1 MKRIRNKIIT
11 ISGEPVS
18 GKSTVVELI
27 RDKYEKM
34 GYKVQIISVG
44 NIFRQLIQEE
54 YYRTYPDRKNVSLTD
69 IQTDEEFK
77 EKRNQI
83 DKMVDSEVA
92 RRGQLINE
100 TEQPNN
106 VYIIDSRLAWS
117 NIPDSYAVR
126 LTVNEKIA
134 GQRVFN
140 DQTRGVEDKFYS
152 LDEAIE
158 QTRKRKLSEVQRYKE
173 RYGVDLTNPDNY
185 DLIVDTSFSNPREL
199 AQIIVEG
206 EENYRTDKYY
216 PKTWKNT
223 AMFLPSQRFQ
233 ETIAPSFA
241 GNTLHGLT
249 QKIKKKGYNY
259 DFGEIDVLE
268 FNGNSYI
275 KEGHHRALAALAAG
289 KTLIPYYIE
298 HKEDDYA
305 RTYVDKVLGLS
316 DYCDWEE
323 GIRGSAKLGGVKCLE
338 DFDIT
343 SVFDIEK
350 LLNIRLKNTQADG
363 RE

>member
-1 MKRIRNKIIT
+1 MKKIRNKIIT

-18 GKSTVVELI
+18 GKSTVVKLI

-69 IQTDEEFK
+69 IQTDEDFK
-77 EKRNQI
+77 EKRNRI

-100 TEQPNN
+100 AEHPNN

-117 NIPDSYAVR
+117 NIPESYAIR

-158 QTRKRKLSEVQRYKE
+158 QTRKRKLSEIERYKE

-199 AQIIVEG
+199 AQIIVDG
-206 EENYRTDKYY
+206 EENYRTGKYY
-216 PKTWKNT
+216 PKYWKNT
-223 AMFLPSQRFQ
+223 AMFLPSQTYIN
-233 ETIAPSFA
+233 TIAKSPVGTTIDSLA
-241 GNTLHGLT
+241 
-249 QKIKKKGYNY
+249 QSIKKKGFNYNLG
-259 DFGEIDVLE
+259 DICALE
-268 FNGNSYI
+268 YNGNTYI
-275 KEGHHRALAALAAG
+275 IDGHHRALASLSSG
-289 KTLIPYYIE
+289 KTLIPYFIE
-298 HKEDDYA
+298 HKDDEYA
-305 RTYVDKVLGLS
+305 KTYVDKILSLS
-316 DYCDWEE
+316 DYYDWED
-323 GIRGSAKLGGVKCLE
+323 GVRGSAKNGGIDDLKE
-338 DFDIT
+338 FDIT
-343 SVFDIEK
+343 KVFDLEK
-350 LLNIRLKNTQADG
+350 LLNIKIKNDKSDG

>member
-1 MKRIRNKIIT
+1 MKKIRNKIIT

-18 GKSTVVELI
+18 GKSTVVKLI

-69 IQTDEEFK
+69 IQTDEDFK
-77 EKRNQI
+77 EKRNRI

-100 TEQPNN
+100 AEHPNN

-117 NIPDSYAVR
+117 NIPESYAIR

-158 QTRKRKLSEVQRYKE
+158 QTRKRKLSEIERYKE

-185 DLIVDTSFSNPREL
+185 DLI
-199 AQIIVEG
+199 
-206 EENYRTDKYY
+206 
-216 PKTWKNT
+216 
-223 AMFLPSQRFQ
+223 
-233 ETIAPSFA
+233 
-241 GNTLHGLT
+241 
-249 QKIKKKGYNY
+249 
-259 DFGEIDVLE
+259 LE
-268 FNGNSYI
+268 RN
-275 KEGHHRALAALAAG
+275 K
-289 KTLIPYYIE
+289 
-298 HKEDDYA
+298 
-305 RTYVDKVLGLS
+305 
-316 DYCDWEE
+316 
-323 GIRGSAKLGGVKCLE
+323 
-338 DFDIT
+338 
-343 SVFDIEK
+343 
-350 LLNIRLKNTQADG
+350 
-363 RE
+363 